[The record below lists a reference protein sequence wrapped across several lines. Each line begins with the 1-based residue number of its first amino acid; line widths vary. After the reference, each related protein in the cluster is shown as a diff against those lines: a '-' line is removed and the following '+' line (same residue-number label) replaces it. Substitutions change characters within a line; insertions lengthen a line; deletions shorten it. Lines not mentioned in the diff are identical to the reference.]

1 MKQSWNRGDLFDKST
16 SAEVSKVSSDV
27 IQSSLSRTLT
37 IDAGAQVQQ
46 VLVTVHARPPSG
58 PIAATAAGEVRDTPG
73 GAILDFGRMRTVTGV
88 SVPGGALTN
97 VFAWQGAAFSAT
109 GVRTD
114 TGTNP
119 VNELDF
125 GELLTERLWLV
136 GPNADTVKAR
146 GTVTLPTAPADLE
159 VVVAGKRAWFQ
170 QGEAKQAAIGVAAG
184 PGDYFIAQVDVTD
197 AVAAA
202 ARAASAKQ
210 GGSHAAAIAIEL
222 RASTSGVLGLDIAS
236 QMVRIFPVD
245 FPGPQQAVTIAEEGP
260 ATLALPLPPASSAW
274 RVQGIAFTAIAKL
287 GATRVLPAI
296 GPALSSA
303 AELVLDLDHPLALQ
317 VAASDT
323 GNFATLSGVRVRVRV
338 DEGSA
343 EIGGVLLA
351 DAGGVPGD
359 PLPGGNLAPV
369 TVAQGDAAWQTL
381 ALSRAVPAP
390 AGPLWVALQAAHG
403 KAIVVLADTGGDVR
417 RGKPGGPWRAFSRG
431 VAFTP
436 KAAVRLV
443 GAAADTHPIDA
454 LEAAIGGKSLGSFTP
469 TADGLAVN
477 LVVDP
482 AITPAAGGVTLALT
496 ATAASSYRFQDVQ
509 VFYQV

>member
-1 MKQSWNRGDLFDKST
+1 MMQLWKRGDLYDRATST
-16 SAEVSKVSSDV
+16 EVAKVSSDV
-27 IQSSLSRTLT
+27 VQSSLSRTLT

-46 VLVTVHARPPSG
+46 VLVTVRARPPG
-58 PIAATAAGEVRDTPG
+58 WIAVASAGEVRADPD

-97 VFAWQGAAFSAT
+97 VFAWQGAAFSRT
-109 GVRTD
+109 GVRTATD
-114 TGTNP
+114 P
-119 VNELDF
+119 VDEIDF
-125 GELLTERLWLV
+125 GEVLTERLRV
-136 GPNADTVKAR
+136 AGPNADAVKAS
-146 GTVTLPTAPADLE
+146 GAVNLPTAPADLE

-184 PGDYFIAQVDVTD
+184 PEDHFIARIDVTD

-202 ARAASAKQ
+202 ARAASAK
-210 GGSHAAAIAIEL
+210 GGGGAASIAIEL

-236 QMVRIFPVD
+236 QLVRIFPVD

-260 ATLALPLPPASSAW
+260 ATLALPLPAASSAW

-287 GATRVLPAI
+287 GAARVLPAI
-296 GPALSSA
+296 GPVLSSA

-317 VAASDT
+317 VVASDA

-343 EIGGVLLA
+343 EIGGMLLA
-351 DAGGVPGD
+351 DASGVPGD

-369 TVAQGDAAWQTL
+369 TVAQGDASWQTL
-381 ALSRAVPAP
+381 ALSRAVPVP
-390 AGPLWVALQAAHG
+390 AGALWVALQAAHG
-403 KAIVVLADTGGDVR
+403 KAIVVLADSGGEVR

-443 GAAADTHPIDA
+443 GAAAETHPIDA
-454 LEAAIGGKSLGSFTP
+454 LEAAIAGKPLGSFTP

-482 AITPAAGGVTLALT
+482 AITPAGGVVTVALT